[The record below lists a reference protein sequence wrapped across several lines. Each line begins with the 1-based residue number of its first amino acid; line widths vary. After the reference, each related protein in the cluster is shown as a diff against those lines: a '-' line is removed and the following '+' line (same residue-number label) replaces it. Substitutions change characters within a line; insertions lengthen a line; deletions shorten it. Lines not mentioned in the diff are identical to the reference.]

1 MGRYACITQVVRSM
15 RSERFSIMGHYE
27 VLALQPGGF
36 CDVILFRAAA
46 SMIPPKVSDHI
57 FN

>member
-1 MGRYACITQVVRSM
+1 M